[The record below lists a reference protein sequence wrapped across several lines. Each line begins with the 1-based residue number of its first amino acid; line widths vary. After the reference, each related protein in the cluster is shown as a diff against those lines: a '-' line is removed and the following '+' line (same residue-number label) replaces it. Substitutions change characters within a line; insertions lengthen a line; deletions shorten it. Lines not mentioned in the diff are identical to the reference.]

1 MRILRRILVMSFL
14 GALGA
19 FLGALCGERLFR
31 ESTPLESPAPVE
43 RDVCLVF
50 DMSSSMLDVTKEG
63 ESQLEALRRAA
74 LTFVATDGFKDD
86 SLSLVAFSTGAHVV
100 CEPTHDS
107 EQIRGAIQ
115 SLRAGGMTE
124 IGRGL
129 EVAHDVLASAK
140 GEPWILLF
148 SDGKPK
154 SNSIK
159 ADPVLHARRAAT
171 ECRQAG
177 IQIAAVGT
185 GLADRALFEELTGD
199 PANVFLSAPESLGQA
214 FHDTGQLIQNKQMLT
229 STTTSTDF
237 VTGLWHACAWAGLLA
252 FGAGLALVVGVNRG
266 LHRRF
271 LGVGQFFGVL
281 LGAAVSGVAAGSA
294 GQGTFHTL
302 SQFDAPQ
309 LELPGRIAAWVLLAG
324 CIALGMTYF
333 VPNLPRRRATFA
345 GSVGGALAA
354 ACFLRIVPETGDTA
368 GRLLG
373 ASILGMIVGAMIVL
387 VESSV
392 RRARLL
398 VHWGKGETSKL
409 LLGSTPIIVGRS
421 AEAHICPSWDE
432 DLPELIGL
440 FTRDSAGTQYEDK
453 RLGKKRRLRAGDRL
467 DFGKVVVEVQDAED
481 EGPEKPAGESPAPP
495 ARSSSRPAAPP
506 ARTSQPRA
514 PLPGQSRPAAPV
526 QRKKYTT

>member
-1 MRILRRILVMSFL
+1 
-14 GALGA
+14 
-19 FLGALCGERLFR
+19 
-31 ESTPLESPAPVE
+31 
-43 RDVCLVF
+43 
-50 DMSSSMLDVTKEG
+50 MSSSMLDVTKEG

-74 LTFVATDGFKDD
+74 LEFVSSDGFKD
-86 SLSLVAFSTGAHVV
+86 STLSLVAFSTGAHVV
-100 CEPTHDS
+100 CEPTHDT
-107 EQIRGAIQ
+107 EQLRGAIQ

-159 ADPVLHARRAAT
+159 ADPVLAARRAAA

-185 GLADRALFEELTGD
+185 GLADRALFEELAGD
-199 PANVFLSAPESLGQA
+199 PANVFLSAPEALGKA
-214 FHDTGQLIQNKQMLT
+214 FRETGELIRTKQMLT
-229 STTTSTDF
+229 SSPSSTDF
-237 VTGLWHACAWAGLLA
+237 VTGLWHACAWAALLA
-252 FGAGLALVVGVNRG
+252 FGAGLALVIGQNRE
-266 LHRRF
+266 LHRHF
-271 LGVGQFFGVL
+271 LQAAQFFGVL
-281 LGAAVSGVAAGSA
+281 TGSLASGVVAGAA

-302 SQFDAPQ
+302 SQFDAP
-309 LELPGRIAAWVLLAG
+309 ELPGRIVAWVLLAG
-324 CIALGMTYF
+324 GIALGMTFF

-345 GSVGGALAA
+345 GAVGGALAA
-354 ACFLRIVPETGDTA
+354 YCFLRIVPETSDTA

-373 ASILGMIVGAMIVL
+373 ASILGFIVGAMIVL

-392 RRARLL
+392 RRARLV

-421 AEAHICPSWDE
+421 AEAHICPSWE
-432 DLPELIGL
+432 EELPPLIGL

-453 RLGKKRRLRAGDRL
+453 RTGQKRRLRAGDRL
-467 DFGKVVVEVQDAED
+467 EFGKVVVEVQDAED
-481 EGPEKPAGESPAPP
+481 ERPSPPAGQSHASTAKGSGAGP
-495 ARSSSRPAAPP
+495 RPAAR
-506 ARTSQPRA
+506 AGEPRA
-514 PLPGQSRPAAPV
+514 ALPGKTRPGTPSSGT
-526 QRKKYTT
+526 RKFHT

>member
-1 MRILRRILVMSFL
+1 MRILRRILVMSLL
-14 GALGA
+14 GAFGA
-19 FLGALCGERLFR
+19 FLGALAGEKLFR
-31 ESTPLESPAPVE
+31 ESAPLQAPAVE
-43 RDVCLVF
+43 RDVCLLF

-74 LTFVATDGFKDD
+74 LVFVASDGFKNDA
-86 SLSLVAFSTGAHVV
+86 LSLVAFSTGAHVV
-100 CEPTHDS
+100 CEPTHDA

-124 IGRGL
+124 LGRGL
-129 EVAHDVLASAK
+129 KVAHDVLASAK

-159 ADPVLHARRAAT
+159 ADPVMAARRAAA

-214 FHDTGQLIQNKQMLT
+214 FHDTGQRIQNRQMLT
-229 STTTSTDF
+229 STTSSTDF
-237 VTGLWHACAWAGLLA
+237 VTGLWHACAWAGLVGC
-252 FGAGLALVVGVNRG
+252 GAGLALVIGVNRG
-266 LHRRF
+266 LRRRF
-271 LGVGQFFGVL
+271 LQVGQFFGVL
-281 LGAAVSGVAAGSA
+281 VGAVACGLAAGAA
-294 GQGTFHTL
+294 GQGTFHVL
-302 SQFDAPQ
+302 SRFEAP
-309 LELPGRIAAWVLLAG
+309 ELPGRIVAWVLLAAS
-324 CIALGMTYF
+324 IALGMTFF

-345 GSVGGALAA
+345 GAVGGALAA
-354 ACFLRIVPETGDTA
+354 VCFLRIVPETGDTA

-373 ASILGMIVGAMIVL
+373 AAILGLVVGAMIVL
-387 VESSV
+387 VETSV

-409 LLGSTPIIVGRS
+409 LLGTTPIIVGRS

-432 DLPELIGL
+432 DLPALIGH
-440 FTRDSAGTQYEDK
+440 FTRDPAGTQYEDK
-453 RLGKKRRLRAGDRL
+453 RSGKKRRLRAGDRL
-467 DFGKVVVEVQDAED
+467 EFGKVVVEVQDAED
-481 EGPEKPAGESPAPP
+481 EGPARPASESHAPP
-495 ARSSSRPAAPP
+495 SRSSRAAGATS
-506 ARTSQPRA
+506 ARAAQPRA
-514 PLPGQSRPAAPV
+514 PLPGPSRPAAPV